1 MVHFQRYES
10 QQQIDQFLTIQSE
23 SIQVVIGQ
31 QFTPF
36 GSAQCPM
43 LSDYAD
49 GVDTMAFLNG
59 L

>member
-10 QQQIDQFLTIQSE
+10 QEEVDHFLTLHTD
-23 SIQVVIGQ
+23 SIQVVIGNE
-31 QFTPF
+31 FTPF
-36 GSAQCPM
+36 GSAQCPL

-49 GVDTMAFLNG
+49 GVDTMTFLNG